1 MPPAP
6 CPTPALEP
14 STIARALSG
23 DVPALTRLY
32 ASYHPLILRT
42 AQSTLVRLRLD
53 DMPEELASEVWLRL
67 IDRGCR
73 VLRAF
78 DPARGS
84 FEGFMRM
91 VAWQHALAVARRWQ
105 RRTRCQAAHLPEEPS
120 DPLTPCA
127 TTSLHHRLFAR
138 RTLAAV
144 PGLTAIDLLLI
155 EEALLWQTPAHEL
168 APRLGCSV
176 NALHKRNERLRTR
189 LRAAACSIEAR
200 PTRTLQTVV

>member
-1 MPPAP
+1 M
-6 CPTPALEP
+6 TG
-14 STIARALSG
+14 ARA
-23 DVPALTRLY
+23 PARAMSRASAAISAGALASNQQNAETAAQPVTYALLTVY
-32 ASYHPLILRT
+32 FASYIVLAADAEGP
-42 AQSTLVRLRLD
+42 
-53 DMPEELASEVWLRL
+53 LASLLTVFPLTAPL
-67 IDRGCR
+67 
-73 VLRAF
+73 VL
-78 DPARGS
+78 PARSALVG
-84 FEGFMRM
+84 
-91 VAWQHALAVARRWQ
+91 VPLWQHALAVARRWQ

-144 PGLTAIDLLLI
+144 PRLTTIDLLLI

-189 LRAAACSIEAR
+189 LRAAAQSIESPPSRA
-200 PTRTLQTVV
+200 LQATG